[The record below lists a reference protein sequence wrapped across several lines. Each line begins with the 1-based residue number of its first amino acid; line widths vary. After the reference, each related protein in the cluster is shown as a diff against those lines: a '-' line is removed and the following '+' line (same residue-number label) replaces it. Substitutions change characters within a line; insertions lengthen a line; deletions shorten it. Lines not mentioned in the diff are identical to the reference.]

1 MAIILPPKIY
11 HYEPKIFG
19 FKIAGKRGSKYFEP
33 TKGNVRYVEN
43 SVPGLEMEEVKRR
56 YEGGSASTGNES
68 QSAAASAAQMTFDFS
83 KKLNLEKSAGASA
96 ADSAAKGAAAAN
108 STGEDNEAMPE
119 ANSRGKKNRK
129 KNKKQQ

>member
-19 FKIAGKRGSKYFEP
+19 FKIAGKRGSKYFKP
-33 TKGNVRYVEN
+33 PKGNVRYVEN
-43 SVPGLEMEEVKRR
+43 SVPGLEMEEVKRH
-56 YEGGSASTGNES
+56 YEGGSASTGNDS
-68 QSAAASAAQMTFDFS
+68 QSAAASAAQMSIDFS
-83 KKLNLEKSAGASA
+83 KRLNLDKSA

-108 STGEDNEAMPE
+108 SPREDNDAMPE
-119 ANSRGKKNRK
+119 ANNRGKKNRK